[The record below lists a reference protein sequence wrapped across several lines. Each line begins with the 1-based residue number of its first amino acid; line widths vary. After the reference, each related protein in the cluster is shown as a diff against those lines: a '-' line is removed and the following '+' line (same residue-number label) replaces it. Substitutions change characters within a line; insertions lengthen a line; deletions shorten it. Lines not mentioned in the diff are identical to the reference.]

1 MSAAE
6 PGDGEAERKT
16 PEPVAPA
23 EQEAAK
29 PASAAAQATP
39 AEAAKPDYYEQLL
52 RLKAEF
58 ENYRKRMDRERPEW
72 IQLGKA
78 GLLDSLLPLY
88 DLLLQAHD
96 QITNGQTAG
105 ADADI
110 AKGLELI
117 FKEFTKVF
125 EAEGV
130 RTIESVGKPYHYD
143 LHEALGAVE
152 TDEHPEGTVVDE
164 LQRGYI
170 VKGKVLRPARVRIA
184 KPAQKKE
191 HKKKGDNKV

>member
-1 MSAAE
+1 
-6 PGDGEAERKT
+6 P
-16 PEPVAPA
+16 
-23 EQEAAK
+23 
-29 PASAAAQATP
+29 
-39 AEAAKPDYYEQLL
+39 KPDYYEQLL

-78 GLLDSLLPLY
+78 GLLDKLLPLY

-96 QITNGQTAG
+96 QITNGQAAG
-105 ADADI
+105 ADI

-164 LQRGYI
+164 LQRGYT